1 MFHPAAVGPGDRLVL
16 DEPVDPWG
24 VAGGERDRVHH
35 AIDESEAGG
44 GGHRIGAH
52 LFVVEVVVVRRPFG
66 DDHLRGG
73 QQPVGVVGAWVREHN
88 ETSEIGCPQVV
99 EPTGVDPDLLRPLDR
114 LLVYQLAE
122 SRVIADRA
130 RAEQF
135 RHLVVVLARLRDD
148 RHAGRD
154 RPGLDQAGRAEPRR
168 TTAHACRHGVDRHV
182 RFGRRRPPDGGVQ
195 PRRGRTQPGGT
206 ATEARSA

>member
-1 MFHPAAVGPGDRLVL
+1 M
-16 DEPVDPWG
+16 
-24 VAGGERDRVHH
+24 
-35 AIDESEAGG
+35 
-44 GGHRIGAH
+44 
-52 LFVVEVVVVRRPFG
+52 
-66 DDHLRGG
+66 
-73 QQPVGVVGAWVREHN
+73 
-88 ETSEIGCPQVV
+88 V

-168 TTAHACRHGVDRHV
+168 TTDHACRHGVDRHL
-182 RFGRRRPPDGGVQ
+182 RFGRRRPPDGGGQ

-206 ATEARSA
+206 ATEARSARWGLRRRGFLRGFTGREELGQHAGGRSTHASQQCVRQCSQLLGCCRQRQRRNQRRHVDPHCQDHDRAKITKTFS